1 MDQAT
6 LAAVTTAVQTNQTVV
21 QSSPLFSILGTL
33 ITAIFGWIAYAF
45 HTSTKYPK
53 IQKNLDIAKGI
64 VEAVVS
70 QTEQLTMNKKQQG
83 ITVTSQQK
91 KEYALEQAQSHLQAV
106 GIKLPDSLIS
116 SLIESAVYV
125 TNNMFKPKSTDN
137 TPTEVKNTSVDN
149 PLSENPLKQ

>member
-6 LAAVTTAVQTNQTVV
+6 LAAVTTAVQTSATAA

-45 HTSTKYPK
+45 HTSTKSPK

-64 VEAVVS
+64 VESVVS
-70 QTEQLTMNKKQQG
+70 QTEQLTMNKNQQG
-83 ITVTSQQK
+83 IAVTSQQK

-106 GIKLPDSLIS
+106 GIKLPDDLVS
-116 SLIESAVYV
+116 SLIEGAVYV
-125 TNNMFKPKSTDN
+125 ANKLSKPKLTVSNSSTL
-137 TPTEVKNTSVDN
+137 VK
-149 PLSENPLKQ
+149 PLDDNPLKQ